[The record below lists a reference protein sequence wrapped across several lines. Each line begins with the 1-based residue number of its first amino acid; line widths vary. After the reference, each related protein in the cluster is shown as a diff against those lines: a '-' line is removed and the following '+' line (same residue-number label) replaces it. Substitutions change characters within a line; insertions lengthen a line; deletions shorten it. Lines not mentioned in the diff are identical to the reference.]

1 MGSLSATLCAGAA
14 LAALLA
20 PASYA
25 ADGGRVSVSPAT
37 PAPGTDVTLR
47 VAGCTGGTAVAVST
61 AFVSDVRLAL
71 VGTDGIL
78 VGAGRVRSTA
88 TAGVHEVK
96 VGCGAARRT
105 DTLTVAGRTP
115 PSAVPASPVAPVAAG
130 GGGSARLTTAADDDG
145 RTAGPGAAHTV
156 TGLLLTGAAAVAVA
170 LRGAR
175 RRPGTE

>member
-1 MGSLSATLCAGAA
+1 MGSLSAILCAGAA
-14 LAALLA
+14 FTALLT

-25 ADGGRVSVSPAT
+25 ADAGGVSVSPAT
-37 PAPGTDVTLR
+37 PAPGTDITLR
-47 VAGCTGGTAVAVST
+47 VAGCAGRTATVASA

-71 VGTDGIL
+71 VSTDGTL
-78 VGAGRVRSTA
+78 VGSGRVRSTA
-88 TAGVHEVK
+88 TAGVHEVR

-105 DTLTVAGRTP
+105 GTLTVAGRTP
-115 PSAVPASPVAPVAAG
+115 PSARPASPVAPVDAG
-130 GGGSARLTTAADDDG
+130 GGGTARLTTAADDG
-145 RTAGPGAAHTV
+145 TAGPGAAHTV